1 MIHTAILYDL
11 GQLQD
16 PRVRVLATSK
26 KSSSIQV
33 TTNMFFA
40 MCFKNDPPWK
50 CASAI
55 DDVQALPLEYLSHP
69 PGPRCSM
76 KANETSRV
84 VYFSCFFSFFCLEQ
98 GESYTTLTRGRGTR

>member
-1 MIHTAILYDL
+1 MILTAILYDL
-11 GQLQD
+11 GQLQG

-55 DDVQALPLEYLSHP
+55 DDVQAMPLEYLSHP
-69 PGPRCSM
+69 RGPRCSM
-76 KANETSRV
+76 KANETSSIIFV
-84 VYFSCFFSFFCLEQ
+84 FLFFLFWNKANPIL
-98 GESYTTLTRGRGTR
+98 L